1 VPNAVQKL
9 LFLDHTPGVLNEQQ
23 QNIGGF
29 RGKRD
34 SFVTSE
40 KHTSRTVQT
49 EPAEFIE
56 ALTHTNDHRP

>member
-1 VPNAVQKL
+1 VPNPVPKL

-34 SFVTSE
+34 SLVTS
-40 KHTSRTVQT
+40 KKQTSCTVQT

-56 ALTHTNDHRP
+56 ALNHTNGHRP